1 MNVGTAESI
10 PEREK
15 ELETRLRPVRLVGGS
30 SGHGDGKN
38 GGGGGDD
45 PGGGGGGPDR
55 PYSHTDDAGR
65 SQTQDKAKFVTWF
78 LLLVVLMTF
87 GGMLGAYVVIST
99 NGAAEWRP
107 FDLPPQ
113 VWISSALIL
122 VSSVTYQLAKNSFFT
137 GRYDFSRKMLIAT
150 TVLGASF
157 ISSQLL
163 VWLEL
168 VNRGLYMSGNPYAGF
183 FYILTAAHAIHV
195 LGGIVA
201 LGAVLLRT
209 WQPTENADELNY
221 RRNLTRSVGWYWHFM
236 GVLWIALFVMLGFW
250 K

>member
-10 PEREK
+10 PDSEK
-15 ELETRLRPVRLVGGS
+15 AIKEPVRRTRLFGGGS
-30 SGHGDGKN
+30 SGRSDGGDDGGS
-38 GGGGGDD
+38 GGGGED
-45 PGGGGGGPDR
+45 DR
-55 PYSHTDDAGR
+55 PTPNNIDLGE
-65 SQTQDKAKFVTWF
+65 TTEPDKAKFVTWF
-78 LLLVVLMTF
+78 LLLVVMMTF

-113 VWISSALIL
+113 VWISTILIII
-122 VSSVTYQLAKNSFFT
+122 SSITYHLGKNAYFA
-137 GRYDFSRKMLIAT
+137 GRYSTSRKLLIAT
-150 TVLGASF
+150 TVLGAAF

-168 VNRGLYMSGNPYAGF
+168 VNRGLYLSGNPYAGF
-183 FYILTAAHAIHV
+183 FYILTAAHAVHV

-209 WQPTENADELNY
+209 WNETVYEPELRY

>member
-1 MNVGTAESI
+1 MKVGTADPISDSEHTR
-10 PEREK
+10 PEGERRS
-15 ELETRLRPVRLVGGS
+15 RLFGGS
-30 SGHGDGKN
+30 SGRGDGKD
-38 GGGGGDD
+38 GGGGGDN
-45 PGGGGGGPDR
+45 GGGGDR
-55 PYSHTDDAGR
+55 PHPDDSTRSGGVAG
-65 SQTQDKAKFVTWF
+65 DKAKFVTWF

-87 GGMLGAYVVIST
+87 GGMLGAYIVIST

-113 VWISSALIL
+113 VWISTILIL
-122 VSSVTYQLAKNSFFT
+122 LSSVTYQIAHSSFFA
-137 GRYDFSRKMLIAT
+137 GRYATTRKMLIVT
-150 TVLGASF
+150 TVLGATF

-163 VWLEL
+163 VWLEM
-168 VNRGLYMSGNPYAGF
+168 VNRGLYMRGNPYAGF
-183 FYILTAAHAIHV
+183 FYILTAAHAVHV

-209 WQPTENADELNY
+209 WVDTEHEPELNY
-221 RRNLTRSVGWYWHFM
+221 RRSLVRSVGWYWHFM